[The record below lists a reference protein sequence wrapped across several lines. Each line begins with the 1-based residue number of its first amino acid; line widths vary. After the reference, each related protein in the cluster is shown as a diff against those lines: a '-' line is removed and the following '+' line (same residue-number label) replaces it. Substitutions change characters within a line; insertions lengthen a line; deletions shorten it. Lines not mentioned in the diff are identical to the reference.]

1 MTPFSSGNVTRS
13 RNRVL
18 LYGGILLASASV
30 LAVDERQSL
39 ETLTRDERTAG
50 CVLAQLKE
58 KHKDRNHTKD
68 RLTEEA
74 KVHSERKAEVR
85 LDFFHNIKK
94 SPS

>member
-1 MTPFSSGNVTRS
+1 MTPFSGGNVTRS

-30 LAVDERQSL
+30 LAVNERQSL

-50 CVLAQLKE
+50 RALAQLKE

>member
-1 MTPFSSGNVTRS
+1 M
-13 RNRVL
+13 
-18 LYGGILLASASV
+18 

-39 ETLTRDERTAG
+39 KTLTRDERTAG
-50 CVLAQLKE
+50 RALAQIKE
-58 KHKDRNHTKD
+58 KHKDRNQTKI

-74 KVHSERKAEVR
+74 KVHSERKAEVC